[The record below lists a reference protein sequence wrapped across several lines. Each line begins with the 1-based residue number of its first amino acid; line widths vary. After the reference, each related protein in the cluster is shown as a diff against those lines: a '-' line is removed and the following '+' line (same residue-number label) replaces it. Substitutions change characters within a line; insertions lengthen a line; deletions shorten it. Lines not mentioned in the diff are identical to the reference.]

1 LRLSAIKLRDQK
13 VHQPMKAKTQRTRR
27 LFWMSVSAVAGL
39 IFYFYASRSQLD
51 PSPAPA
57 AGSNVKSSDLSF
69 SGRRT
74 LIEAAP
80 VVDRDPAPQVAASE
94 FKLAVSG
101 VMITAAS
108 RTALISVDDRPAAP
122 FVEGQPIVDG
132 IVLYAVNP
140 DRIVVKRGD
149 DLLRLPVRGV
159 QSAGSSGSELS
170 VEPVPTD
177 PPPAGTEQG
186 PRRRDSD

>member
-1 LRLSAIKLRDQK
+1 MEA
-13 VHQPMKAKTQRTRR
+13 KAQRARR
-27 LFWMSVSAVAGL
+27 LVWISVSAVAVAGL
-39 IFYFYASRSQLD
+39 IFYYFYASRSQVD
-51 PSPAPA
+51 PSPEPA

-74 LIEAAP
+74 PTGAAP
-80 VVDRDPAPQVAASE
+80 VVDRDPTPQVAASE

-122 FVEGQPIVDG
+122 FVEGQQIVDG
-132 IVLYAVNP
+132 VVLYAVNP

-149 DLLRLPVRGV
+149 DLLRFPVRGA
-159 QSAGSSGSELS
+159 QSARSAVSELS
-170 VEPVPTD
+170 AGGAPTD
-177 PPPAGTEQG
+177 PPPPGTEQE